1 MEMSSVNPEMMSAIL
16 SSFREMARAAGGL
29 VGLVLTAKL
38 ALGLVSFSSPEEMMG
53 HVKDAFLF
61 FACLILFPELFRI
74 SVEVVGGLNG
84 SLSTAS
90 ANIQVAESEMIF
102 SKVLSFMEEFSI
114 FNFLVSLFPL
124 SVTYLA
130 ESLSSLLLMM
140 MVSVYPVLLLISFL
154 LGGGGSM
161 GGTSAMRTYYLGLL
175 SILMWPV
182 MWNLFEVMGQK
193 IRGDFEGS
201 EIKGIIFFMVLAL
214 LKLASPVISIF
225 LLQSVSMSQGA
236 RMLGTASQR
245 LTGSFLSSRS
255 SNFERSA

>member
-1 MEMSSVNPEMMSAIL
+1 M
-16 SSFREMARAAGGL
+16 
-29 VGLVLTAKL
+29 GLVLTAKL
-38 ALGLVSFSSPEEMMG
+38 ALGLISFSSVEEMMG

-74 SVEVVGGLNG
+74 SVDVVGGLNG
-84 SLSTAS
+84 SLSKAA

-114 FNFLVSLFPL
+114 FSFLVSLFPL

-140 MVSVYPVLLLISFL
+140 MVSVYPLLLLISFL
-154 LGGGGSM
+154 VGSGVGSV

-175 SILMWPV
+175 SILIWPV

-193 IRGDFEGS
+193 IRGDFGGS
-201 EIKGIIFFMVLAL
+201 EIKGIIFFLVLSI
-214 LKLASPVISIF
+214 LKLASPMISIF
-225 LLQSVSMSQGA
+225 LFQSVSMEQGA
-236 RMLGTASQR
+236 RMIGL
-245 LTGSFLSSRS
+245 RS
-255 SNFERSA
+255 KVQV